1 MTFTMTQ
8 QGSVTVI
15 ALQGN
20 LMGGPDATQLNA
32 SLHERVAEGAKHVV
46 LDLSGVDFM
55 NSSGLSL
62 LIGGASVMK
71 TAGGALKL
79 AHASA
84 RISSLLKITK
94 LGSVFESYPTVD
106 AAVASFHP

>member
-1 MTFTMTQ
+1 MTFTMTHH
-8 QGSVTVI
+8 GSVTVI

-20 LMGGPDATQLNA
+20 LMGGPDATQLN
-32 SLHERVAEGAKHVV
+32 STLHERVREGNKQIVV
-46 LDLSGVDFM
+46 DLGGVEFM

-62 LIGGASVMK
+62 LIGGATIMK

-79 AHASA
+79 ANASG

-94 LGSVFESYPTVD
+94 LGSVFETFSTVD
-106 AAVASFHP
+106 EAVASFGR